1 MGRRWCSGGVAE
13 ALRQKLDGADDSLS
27 DPRGTETG
35 CHTGLLVRDEAGS
48 IAMDERDLIGDTEI
62 FRFPYQAS
70 NDRAEP
76 LTA

>member
-1 MGRRWCSGGVAE
+1 MAT
-13 ALRQKLDGADDSLS
+13 ALRQKLDFADDSLS
-27 DPRGTETG
+27 DPRGSEAG
-35 CHTGLLVRDEAGS
+35 CHTGLVVRDEAGS

-70 NDRAEP
+70 KDRAEP